1 MEIVEI
7 EKLASKLMMIIYYA
21 TRTNDIVD
29 KNINVIID
37 SWFDLLLPMIISKPD
52 VLVPT
57 MYSFKNFE
65 NFIVSWLKFKG
76 DESVRKTVSNV
87 FKTIWN
93 NFHLNSQYNKEQFQA
108 YYIAS
113 PIKKTD
119 SQAEDL
125 DMSNV
130 PETSLHKPSV
140 PYEDPKIYFLKV
152 LLKNL
157 PTGGKKSDKWEELF
171 SLLNIL
177 IKSAPSLFKYID
189 PYQPQNENEEIDVPN
204 IFSTN
209 SILAQWISEIENR
222 PIIEERQSDNED
234 KVLAGYL
241 YLANSILQI
250 EPRLKRYVGD
260 INNGNDFVRKL
271 YSYVFK
277 MPSMDDKQANLP
289 VCKSK
294 VTRKRAFNLLLTL
307 WQNDETSFGSKGNI
321 NFNFL
326 TLFKELY
333 QGHYEMKEIENKV
346 SYDVLQNIDLDHGV
360 RNSSGFAGLK
370 NFGATCYMN
379 STIQQLYMIP
389 DFRYGILASDV
400 NIEDKQNSTLFQLQ
414 LIFANL
420 QETEKRYYAPKGFT
434 KAFKFGGES
443 VDVRRQQDA
452 TEFISVLSDTLEIE
466 LRGTRNEK
474 LLSEILGGEIC
485 NEIKSL
491 ENEYEYISQTPEP
504 FFSIQLD
511 IKNKKSIQ
519 EALDSYIKPDI
530 LEGDNKYY
538 CEKYDKKIK
547 VHKRAFLN
555 KWSNVLI
562 INLKRFEFD
571 YTTFRRYK
579 VNDYCEFPMN
589 LNIKPWTSEGI
600 MEREK
605 AASKEESKK
614 SSDDGMEDEL
624 PNEEN
629 KKEEV
634 DEEDE
639 KDQKDSP
646 NQQAD
651 DSEFEY
657 QAVGV
662 VVHSGSAEG
671 GHYYSYIKD
680 RNKGKWYE
688 FNDTRVTPFDTKD
701 LEEETF
707 GGEGKGDNFFS
718 GTDGFGG
725 GNYSRWRN
733 AYFIIYEK
741 KYPKPLQTSQ
751 LVNPD
756 HEYVNGIPNN
766 VYQHI
771 WNENMLFMK
780 TMYFYDPDYLNF
792 LKDYLFMNNFERKL
806 YMSESSLTKEQLIKK
821 EVAQKFGVTTITGT
835 QFQMNVESM
844 DIFDENQAEMDVD
857 EENKEFDK
865 EADFNPE
872 ADLKNE
878 GPQESA
884 MNNDPNSDIS
894 NIFDTSHIDPEV
906 VIKSKEMLSDIILH
920 DNLEMLPNEI
930 ESLLQENPGLWVI
943 KFATLLVLRVR
954 HMMKD
959 SSLYMSMLQHLNS
972 LFEINTDGC
981 IWFLKL
987 LTNNPEHIID
997 RLFEWKIEEER
1008 EHFRALIITAI
1019 SLVAKN
1025 EEKEF
1030 FNETDDN
1037 LMIETIIEYEKERDV
1052 FYLNKVPKS
1061 ALIRFMQI
1069 FFEKI
1074 LNIAR
1079 KYWRTYEEY
1088 FQVLSYFSRLGYLE
1102 TKYLVKV
1109 KGIYML
1115 LDFIMNNSP
1124 PFFHG
1129 KEVCKMGNAINDPN
1143 FMTPIDLLSH
1153 LIRSCLTN
1161 GNKRTESYSS
1171 VSLIQNPQQ
1180 HIELPEDE
1188 IKFLMTRFCFTVDLI
1203 DKQYNDS
1210 VLAMV
1215 IHLCWGDYGN
1225 SLFFIT
1231 ELEFSSCV
1239 NRTSYSEYS
1248 KRLSILREII
1258 RIKDDLQEQRF
1269 ELVCGLEQ
1277 SELEQDGERPSVPN
1291 KDIRPLLNYV
1301 QNHRNEYPS
1310 YSIHAIKIIS
1320 DMCENPKFLLY
1331 LTRNKEK
1338 IIWMRD
1344 YLDSIK
1350 LREDPDLIDKLKS
1363 QVPMFEFEPYLSMV
1377 DSSIGSLTQ
1386 VFPEGI
1392 DGFRALKQ
1400 EQFEEEGFEGPQQ
1413 VNIQDDDIFEP
1424 PSEGT
1429 GGSANVQKQDPR
1441 KQQFEGADDDF
1452 MNVSSA
1458 PPGKEEDAQMTD
1470 QDQEFKPRLTDE
1482 ESAELNNS
1490 FSK

>member
-1 MEIVEI
+1 
-7 EKLASKLMMIIYYA
+7 
-21 TRTNDIVD
+21 
-29 KNINVIID
+29 
-37 SWFDLLLPMIISKPD
+37 
-52 VLVPT
+52 
-57 MYSFKNFE
+57 
-65 NFIVSWLKFKG
+65 
-76 DESVRKTVSNV
+76 
-87 FKTIWN
+87 
-93 NFHLNSQYNKEQFQA
+93 
-108 YYIAS
+108 
-113 PIKKTD
+113 
-119 SQAEDL
+119 
-125 DMSNV
+125 
-130 PETSLHKPSV
+130 
-140 PYEDPKIYFLKV
+140 
-152 LLKNL
+152 
-157 PTGGKKSDKWEELF
+157 
-171 SLLNIL
+171 
-177 IKSAPSLFKYID
+177 
-189 PYQPQNENEEIDVPN
+189 
-204 IFSTN
+204 
-209 SILAQWISEIENR
+209 
-222 PIIEERQSDNED
+222 
-234 KVLAGYL
+234 
-241 YLANSILQI
+241 
-250 EPRLKRYVGD
+250 
-260 INNGNDFVRKL
+260 
-271 YSYVFK
+271 
-277 MPSMDDKQANLP
+277 
-289 VCKSK
+289 
-294 VTRKRAFNLLLTL
+294 
-307 WQNDETSFGSKGNI
+307 
-321 NFNFL
+321 
-326 TLFKELY
+326 
-333 QGHYEMKEIENKV
+333 
-346 SYDVLQNIDLDHGV
+346 
-360 RNSSGFAGLK
+360 
-370 NFGATCYMN
+370 
-379 STIQQLYMIP
+379 
-389 DFRYGILASDV
+389 
-400 NIEDKQNSTLFQLQ
+400 
-414 LIFANL
+414 
-420 QETEKRYYAPKGFT
+420 
-434 KAFKFGGES
+434 
-443 VDVRRQQDA
+443 
-452 TEFISVLSDTLEIE
+452 
-466 LRGTRNEK
+466 
-474 LLSEILGGEIC
+474 
-485 NEIKSL
+485 
-491 ENEYEYISQTPEP
+491 
-504 FFSIQLD
+504 
-511 IKNKKSIQ
+511 
-519 EALDSYIKPDI
+519 
-530 LEGDNKYY
+530 
-538 CEKYDKKIK
+538 
-547 VHKRAFLN
+547 
-555 KWSNVLI
+555 
-562 INLKRFEFD
+562 
-571 YTTFRRYK
+571 
-579 VNDYCEFPMN
+579 
-589 LNIKPWTSEGI
+589 
-600 MEREK
+600 
-605 AASKEESKK
+605 
-614 SSDDGMEDEL
+614 
-624 PNEEN
+624 
-629 KKEEV
+629 
-634 DEEDE
+634 
-639 KDQKDSP
+639 
-646 NQQAD
+646 
-651 DSEFEY
+651 
-657 QAVGV
+657 
-662 VVHSGSAEG
+662 
-671 GHYYSYIKD
+671 
-680 RNKGKWYE
+680 
-688 FNDTRVTPFDTKD
+688 
-701 LEEETF
+701 
-707 GGEGKGDNFFS
+707 
-718 GTDGFGG
+718 
-725 GNYSRWRN
+725 
-733 AYFIIYEK
+733 
-741 KYPKPLQTSQ
+741 
-751 LVNPD
+751 
-756 HEYVNGIPNN
+756 
-766 VYQHI
+766 
-771 WNENMLFMK
+771 
-780 TMYFYDPDYLNF
+780 
-792 LKDYLFMNNFERKL
+792 
-806 YMSESSLTKEQLIKK
+806 
-821 EVAQKFGVTTITGT
+821 
-835 QFQMNVESM
+835 
-844 DIFDENQAEMDVD
+844 
-857 EENKEFDK
+857 
-865 EADFNPE
+865 
-872 ADLKNE
+872 
-878 GPQESA
+878 
-884 MNNDPNSDIS
+884 
-894 NIFDTSHIDPEV
+894 
-906 VIKSKEMLSDIILH
+906 
-920 DNLEMLPNEI
+920 
-930 ESLLQENPGLWVI
+930 
-943 KFATLLVLRVR
+943 
-954 HMMKD
+954 
-959 SSLYMSMLQHLNS
+959 
-972 LFEINTDGC
+972 
-981 IWFLKL
+981 
-987 LTNNPEHIID
+987 
-997 RLFEWKIEEER
+997 
-1008 EHFRALIITAI
+1008 
-1019 SLVAKN
+1019 
-1025 EEKEF
+1025 
-1030 FNETDDN
+1030 
-1037 LMIETIIEYEKERDV
+1037 MIETIIEYEKERDV